1 MLFLLAAGVLA
12 AQAPAPKP
20 AAAAKAAPAK
30 APARAVSSYK
40 DLKYPPLRPIQ
51 IPDVATFTLPNGL
64 RLYLLEDHEL
74 PLVSG
79 TALVRTGNLFD
90 PQDKVGLATVTGT
103 VMRSGGTRTRTGD
116 QLDEELENIAASVEA
131 GIGETN
137 GSVSFNALKEN
148 TDEVLATFYD
158 VLTAP
163 EFRQDKVEL
172 AKTQLRSAIARR
184 NDDAH
189 GIVEREF
196 ASILYGRD
204 NSYGW
209 EMEYATVDKI
219 QRDDLVRF
227 YRRYFFPANVMLAV
241 RGDFSTAEMKAKL
254 EKLFAGW
261 TVQQPKVPP
270 FPKVKEQAAPGVY
283 LAAKEDVT
291 QTFFT
296 LGHLGGEIRDKDY
309 PALEVMADI
318 LGGGF
323 SSRLFQKV
331 RTRLGYAYSI
341 SAGWGANYDHPG
353 LFEVSGSTKS
363 ASTTDTI
370 VAVRQEIER
379 IRSGEV
385 TEEELRIAKDTAL
398 NSLVF
403 AFDTRSKTLGRML
416 TYEYFGYPKDFIQ
429 QYQKA
434 LAAVTRAD
442 VLRVAREHL
451 RPGDI
456 AVVAVGKP
464 DEFGKPLTA
473 LGLPVKTLD
482 LTIPEPKT
490 AAAAPADSQ
499 SLGKG
504 KELLARVQRSVG
516 GAEKLA
522 AVKDVREEVDF
533 QIAPAAGGMKIKQV
547 NQWLS
552 SGEFR
557 QDSEM
562 PMGKIS
568 AYSDGKSGWIH
579 TPQGSG
585 PLGGPQLKQVQG
597 DLFRVYYQLLLSD
610 RIPGRTVAAVD
621 DHTLAISDGA
631 GHSVQLVVNSQTGL
645 PEKMVYEAP
654 AMNGPPMNVVSQY
667 SDFREAGGIQAP
679 GKITIERGGQKFAE
693 LTIVDRKINSGIK
706 PEDLKKQP

>member
-1 MLFLLAAGVLA
+1 
-12 AQAPAPKP
+12 
-20 AAAAKAAPAK
+20 
-30 APARAVSSYK
+30 
-40 DLKYPPLRPIQ
+40 
-51 IPDVATFTLPNGL
+51 
-64 RLYLLEDHEL
+64 
-74 PLVSG
+74 
-79 TALVRTGNLFD
+79 
-90 PQDKVGLATVTGT
+90 
-103 VMRSGGTRTRTGD
+103 
-116 QLDEELENIAASVEA
+116 
-131 GIGETN
+131 
-137 GSVSFNALKEN
+137 
-148 TDEVLATFYD
+148 
-158 VLTAP
+158 
-163 EFRQDKVEL
+163 
-172 AKTQLRSAIARR
+172 
-184 NDDAH
+184 
-189 GIVEREF
+189 
-196 ASILYGRD
+196 
-204 NSYGW
+204 
-209 EMEYATVDKI
+209 
-219 QRDDLVRF
+219 
-227 YRRYFFPANVMLAV
+227 
-241 RGDFSTAEMKAKL
+241 
-254 EKLFAGW
+254 
-261 TVQQPKVPP
+261 
-270 FPKVKEQAAPGVY
+270 PKVKEQAAPGVY

-499 SLGKG
+499 SLGRG

>member
-490 AAAAPADSQ
+490 AAAPADSQ